1 MKPFHNRNMD
11 TLCSTYIDITLAATQ
26 EPILGALL
34 FYIFMLGFLHVIVK
48 VNVFDRANNDYSVE
62 KVWTRPL
69 LM

>member
-1 MKPFHNRNMD
+1 MKPFNNRNME

-26 EPILGALL
+26 ESILGGLL
-34 FYIFMLGFLHVIVK
+34 FDIFMVDFLHVIGK

-62 KVWTRPL
+62 KVRTRSL

>member
-1 MKPFHNRNMD
+1 MD

-62 KVWTRPL
+62 KV
-69 LM
+69 